1 MIFLVLYTMDNKLIK
16 VILAKEQVFPQTVA
30 EAVLIKNGQVTTLDK
45 ILPRKIEQIITSED
59 SGLVSSREGV
69 SIMINHANK
78 ITPNDIPK
86 SRLIQ
91 YDQNGH
97 IIKVEPTKTQTV
109 LVNNTV
115 YSQYDGNTD
124 SNIKFGDDFK
134 VIDNKISLTWGGR
147 EIKLKN

>member
-1 MIFLVLYTMDNKLIK
+1 MIFLVLYTVDNKLIK

-45 ILPRKIEQIITSED
+45 ILPRKIEQIITPED
-59 SGLVSSREGV
+59 SGLVSSRKGV

-78 ITPNDIPK
+78 ITPNDVPK

-115 YSQYDGNTD
+115 YSQYDGNID
-124 SNIKFGDDFK
+124 SNIEFGDDFK
-134 VIDNKISLTWGGR
+134 VIDNKISLTWG
-147 EIKLKN
+147 N